1 MHGFNLFEAVT
12 GGSRFMRKRL
22 NPNFCFILLSLQYK
36 SKRIL
41 IGIRFRIRRDPPAL
55 PSRTQMQWDLQTS
68 LSLDRPILETARA
81 PKSQAKDKFF
91 LLFLQLLLQQ
101 QLTTSFPLYQW
112 ITPLSTP
119 LYSVWHVPSNKL
131 FHRSF
136 FSHNFFSSP
145 GSVSHL
151 SNFFLL
157 YPRKHHRSV
166 ITDTASP
173 KRLVHPTFS
182 RLSHL
187 WPSRICQ
194 TYLCLYQDVKKIS
207 CVFC

>member
-1 MHGFNLFEAVT
+1 MSNLRQVLCGRTTRSSFAQVHHHFQMHDLCRIMHGFNLFEAVT

-101 QLTTSFPLYQW
+101 QLTTSFPLYQ
-112 ITPLSTP
+112 
-119 LYSVWHVPSNKL
+119 
-131 FHRSF
+131 
-136 FSHNFFSSP
+136 
-145 GSVSHL
+145 
-151 SNFFLL
+151 
-157 YPRKHHRSV
+157 
-166 ITDTASP
+166 
-173 KRLVHPTFS
+173 
-182 RLSHL
+182 
-187 WPSRICQ
+187 
-194 TYLCLYQDVKKIS
+194 
-207 CVFC
+207 